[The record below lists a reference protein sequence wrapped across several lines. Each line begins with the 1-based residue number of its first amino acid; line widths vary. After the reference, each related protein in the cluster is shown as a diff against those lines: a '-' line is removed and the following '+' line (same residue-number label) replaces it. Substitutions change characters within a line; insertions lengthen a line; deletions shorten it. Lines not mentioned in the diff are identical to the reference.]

1 MIRLI
6 FHDCATGCNGCLDVN
21 AHENFGL
28 DGIFTEV
35 NSIYDREF
43 GASGM
48 SRGDFYALAGI
59 VAIRV
64 ASEQQDCFTLRLQP
78 NCAKPK
84 PPLLIRYGRKDCPT
98 SPNSPRD
105 FGFPDAHKDL
115 NHIMDVFGDGMGMT
129 ERQVVALVGA
139 HTMGM
144 ATPKNSGF
152 QGPWKLP
159 ANSFDNGFYR
169 VLISDGSGW
178 HQSELNFADA
188 PPGANPR
195 YQWDDGSVD
204 RTQSS
209 LGGTM
214 MLNTDMVCL
223 LSKDDIPYLAMAAI
237 NLAKLGFMYTTL
249 YHLYRHCSSE

>member
-1 MIRLI
+1 
-6 FHDCATGCNGCLDVN
+6 
-21 AHENFGL
+21 
-28 DGIFTEV
+28 
-35 NSIYDREF
+35 
-43 GASGM
+43 M

-59 VAIRV
+59 VAVRV
-64 ASEQQDCFTLRLQP
+64 ASEQQDCLTLRQPP
-78 NCAKPK
+78 NCIKPK
-84 PPLLIRYGRKDCPT
+84 PHLLIRYGRKDCLT

-115 NHIMDVFGDGMGMT
+115 NHVMDVFGDGMGMT

-152 QGPWKLP
+152 QGPWKVP
-159 ANSFDNGFYR
+159 ANSFDNRFYS
-169 VLISDGSGW
+169 VLISDRSGW

-204 RTQSS
+204 RTQNSF
-209 LGGTM
+209 GGTM
-214 MLNTDMVCL
+214 MLNTDMVCFL
-223 LSKDDIPYLAMAAI
+223 YIM
-237 NLAKLGFMYTTL
+237 MYRT
-249 YHLYRHCSSE
+249 